1 MKATKIFA
9 AVFALLGVCAA
20 LFAAYL
26 GFANKDA
33 VPMLLEKNDQAQS
46 QVVSMMDALCQGDF
60 EVVSQRMLGQPQ
72 LGVDREPTEAV
83 GKLLW
88 DAYVDSLSYELE
100 GDCYTTGKGLAQKVK
115 LSCLDLDSAT
125 EGFHEATVKLLEQRV
140 ETAEDLNKVYDEND
154 AYREEFLMAA
164 VYDAAAGLVKN
175 AQVKTVELTVNLSYQ
190 DGQWWVVAD
199 NGLLDV
205 ISGGTLN

>member
-9 AVFALLGVCAA
+9 AVFALLGICTAF
-20 LFAAYL
+20 FAAYL

-33 VPMLLEKNDQAQS
+33 VPKLLEKNDQAQA
-46 QVVSMMDALCQGDF
+46 QVVSVMDALCQGDF
-60 EVVSQRMLGQPQ
+60 EGAGQLMLGQPQ
-72 LGVDREPTEAV
+72 LGLDREPAEAM

-88 DAYVDSLSYELE
+88 DAYVDSLSYELA
-100 GDCYTTGKGLAQKVK
+100 GDYYTTEKGLAQKVQVT
-115 LSCLDLDSAT
+115 CLDWNSVTVGLHD
-125 EGFHEATVKLLEQRV
+125 ATVKLLEQRV
-140 ETAEDLNKVYDEND
+140 ENAEDYDLIYDEND
-154 AYREEFLMAA
+154 QYREEFLMAA
-164 VYDAAAGLVKN
+164 VYDAAAALLKN
-175 AQVKTVELTVNLSYQ
+175 AEMKTLELTLNLSYQ